1 MWIHRAADDDLRD
14 ILNEIEYSWLRAWK
28 GLLLG
33 SPCNAEDR
41 VCLLEATVELSAELE
56 KLTNTEV
63 NVDKLEVR
71 TCYTFLSVIRIVIGH
86 DGWAYDFLQNLV
98 KNKYYKNV

>member
-41 VCLLEATVELSAELE
+41 ECLLEATVELSAELE

-71 TCYTFLSVIRIVIGH
+71 TCYTFLSVIRIVIVH
-86 DGWAYDFLQNLV
+86 DRCVCDFL
-98 KNKYYKNV
+98 KKFGKRKKYL

>member
-1 MWIHRAADDDLRD
+1 MCIHRAADDDLRD

-41 VCLLEATVELSAELE
+41 ECLLEATVELSAELE

-71 TCYTFLSVIRIVIGH
+71 TRYTFLSVIRIVIVH
-86 DGWAYDFLQNLV
+86 DGWAYGFLKNLV
-98 KNKYYKNV
+98 